1 MDDEEKVI
9 DIERRLVG
17 RQPFSYKLKE
27 GTTTLE
33 ADSGFGK
40 VGAKMDPK
48 TGALMYEKYED
59 WITKQKTIK
68 EEIEE
73 SNIRFSD
80 ESSAIVHFRESE
92 ELMLSPDGA
101 VIDHRAKGNVSVEN
115 ISDKDRMWDIA
126 VDLRPEGPESLM
138 DFNRL
143 EARELDPGKK
153 YGKDYGFNLPESTM
167 ALEELI
173 SSHPDFPESR
183 VIPAGEPSHIN
194 LQLGIKNLHT
204 IPYRDVKVTKAIPE
218 LLKNII
224 FPGEESEDVK
234 IDGGRLLWNI
244 PRIGPNEI
252 RILRYEGDVEAKK
265 PDRIPTGDV
274 EVTAKADDLITPVV
288 VESFEAMCRN
298 MYFIEADETEE
309 PGEWICRFVVE
320 NTSHFEVEVIR
331 VEVKDP
337 RSGEVYLNLDQP
349 GIAVPPDG
357 RWESDS
363 WLISGSDRPSFI
375 KNLILNVVPGLSKE
389 MSFNLMKEGGDF
401 HPATLSFRK
410 VFGRSRVEAKRETD
424 VDVELTVENTG
435 DAELEQ
441 VFIRDLLP
449 RFLTVRS
456 PSSITVERDGRQLR
470 DNVGV
475 HLEAEDSGPMGQQ
488 QLFIRIDDLSSY
500 GGPLSRSE
508 RITIRY
514 PATVFRPDPDITIES
529 PAEVDARPYLPGP
542 VVNGKDV
549 AGAPVIKTHQ
559 VLRRFSVGK
568 SIEQGKGEGEY
579 EIQLLYRN
587 RGNQTVSGLVLKDI
601 IPENFSGVEFSREP
615 SKEVTP
621 EGVTV
626 LKWSIDK
633 IEPGESLV
641 LSYFIKGEGE
651 YHARDA
657 QIFYN
662 ATSD

>member
-1 MDDEEKVI
+1 MDEEEKVI

-17 RQPFSYKLKE
+17 RQPFKYKLE
-27 GTTTLE
+27 SGTTTLE

-68 EEIEE
+68 EEIAE

-80 ESSAIVHFRESE
+80 DSSAIIHFREKE
-92 ELMLSPDGA
+92 DLMLSPEGGI
-101 VIDHRAKGNVSVEN
+101 IDHKARGQVSVEN

-126 VDLRPEGPESLM
+126 VDLKPEGPENLM
-138 DFNRL
+138 DFSRL
-143 EARELDPGKK
+143 EARELDPGKRH
-153 YGKDYGFNLPESTM
+153 GKDYTFDLPGSSM

-173 SSHPDFPESR
+173 STHPDFPESK
-183 VIPAGEPSHIN
+183 IITAGKSSHTN

-204 IPYRDVKVTKAIPE
+204 IPYRDVRVTKAVPE
-218 LLKNII
+218 VLKNII
-224 FPGEESEDVK
+224 FPGEENEDVK
-234 IDGGRLLWNI
+234 IEDGKLLWNI
-244 PRIGPNEI
+244 PRIEPNEI
-252 RILRYEGDVEAKK
+252 RILRYEGDVEVDR

-274 EVTAKADDLITPVV
+274 EVMAKADDLITPVV
-288 VESFEAMCRN
+288 VDNFEAMCRN

-337 RSGEVYLNLDQP
+337 TTGEIFLNMDEP
-349 GIAVPPDG
+349 GINVPPEG

-363 WLISGSDRPSFI
+363 WVIGGSDRPSFI
-375 KNLILNVVPGLSKE
+375 KNLLLNVVPGLRKE
-389 MSFNLMKEGGDF
+389 MTFNLHKEGGDF
-401 HPATLSFRK
+401 HPTGLSFRK
-410 VFGRSRVEAKRETD
+410 IFSRNKVEANRETEID
-424 VDVELTVENTG
+424 VSLTVENTG

-441 VFIRDLLP
+441 LFLRDLLP
-449 RFLTVRS
+449 KFLTVVS
-456 PSSITVERDGRQLR
+456 PSSITVERDGRRLQ

-475 HLEAEDSGPMGQQ
+475 HLESEDEGPFGEQ

-508 RITIRY
+508 RVAIRY
-514 PATVFRPDPDITIES
+514 KAVVFRPDPDITIES

-542 VVNGKDV
+542 VISGNDV
-549 AGAPVIKTHQ
+549 AGTPVIKTHQ

-568 SIEQGKGEGEY
+568 SIEQGSGKGEY
-579 EIQLLYRN
+579 NIQLLYRN
-587 RGNQTVSGLVLKDI
+587 RGNQVVSDLILKDI
-601 IPENFSGVEFSREP
+601 IPENFTGLEYSREP
-615 SKEVTP
+615 AKEATP
-621 EGVTV
+621 EGITV
-626 LKWSIDK
+626 LKWAINK
-633 IEPGESLV
+633 VEPGESLV
-641 LSYFIKGEGE
+641 LSYSIKGEGE